1 MEQALFEQLTST
13 KTMMEKTLI
22 SSRKKQLEKEYHLYL
37 LLINE
42 LGWSEKLEDE
52 DRDILSIK
60 HKIAGNISATS
71 NKKGKK
77 SDTQSQFIS

>member
-1 MEQALFEQLTST
+1 MEQALFAQLTSA

-42 LGWSEKLEDE
+42 LGWSEKLADE

-60 HKIAGNISATS
+60 HKIAANISVPS
-71 NKKGKK
+71 NKKSKK
-77 SDTQSQFIS
+77 SDAKTQ

>member
-1 MEQALFEQLTST
+1 MEQALFAQLTST

-42 LGWSEKLEDE
+42 LGWSEKLADE

-60 HKIAGNISATS
+60 QKNLCSNSVTS
-71 NKKGKK
+71 KKKGKK